1 MHVYQ
6 SLSTPP
12 SFPPTHY
19 AYHLLPPHRTTM
31 SCCERHHSPG
41 SFMSESSL
49 MGVCSWT
56 SDYFDKPVKYD
67 GTTTEK
73 IGIFTVKW

>member
-1 MHVYQ
+1 
-6 SLSTPP
+6 
-12 SFPPTHY
+12 
-19 AYHLLPPHRTTM
+19 
-31 SCCERHHSPG
+31 
-41 SFMSESSL
+41 MSESSL